1 MKIEVLYFSGCPN
14 HAPAVER
21 VREALRDEGL
31 RAEIVE
37 TEVADPETAQRMKF
51 LGSPSIRVNGLDIE
65 PEARSRTAFGIMCRT
80 YADGCCQ
87 NGLPS
92 PELIR
97 AALREARAVLA
108 ESRRP
113 ESTRPEP
120 RQSGLRRSFLF
131 GGSLMAAVAA
141 SLCCILPIL
150 AAVSGAGAIAAG
162 AVFDRWRPYLLGLTG
177 LLLAGGFLLA
187 WRDGRKAC
195 AADSLCA
202 TQPMRRWNLIALGL
216 LATGVA
222 ALAAF
227 PYYSGAVARL
237 VVREPGPPPAI
248 ASAGLSTVAFQVPD
262 MDCPACAVALSAAF
276 RKLPGVAEAK
286 LDVDSRK
293 AVVTYD
299 PNAQNIATLKKVI
312 IDAGFH
318 IAAEPRAL

>member
-21 VREALRDEGL
+21 IREALRDEGL
-31 RAEIVE
+31 TGEIVE
-37 TEVADPETAQRMKF
+37 IEVADSETAQRMRF
-51 LGSPSIRVNGLDIE
+51 LGSPSIRVDGLDIE
-65 PEARSRTAFGIMCRT
+65 PDARSATEFGMMCRT
-80 YADGCCQ
+80 YADGCCH

-92 PELIR
+92 REIIR
-97 AALREARAVLA
+97 AALRE
-108 ESRRP
+108 SRSINLEPGRP
-113 ESTRPEP
+113 S
-120 RQSGLRRSFLF
+120 LRRSFIF
-131 GGSLMAAVAA
+131 GGSVIAAIAA

-187 WRDGRKAC
+187 WRDRRKAC

-202 TQPMRRWNLIALGL
+202 TKPIGRWNRIALGL
-216 LATGVA
+216 LATGVV

-227 PYYSGAVARL
+227 PYYSGPVARL
-237 VVREPGPPPAI
+237 VVREPGPPPAVS
-248 ASAGLSTVAFQVPD
+248 SADLSTVAFQVPD

-276 RKLPGVAEAK
+276 RKMPGVVQAK

-293 AVVTYD
+293 AVVTF
-299 PNAQNIATLKKVI
+299 NSSAQNIATLKKVI
-312 IDAGFH
+312 TDAGFH
-318 IAAEPRAL
+318 IAAEPRSL

>member
-14 HAPAVER
+14 HVPAVER

-31 RAEIVE
+31 RGEIVE
-37 TEVADPETAQRMKF
+37 IEVADPETAQRTKF
-51 LGSPSIRVNGLDIE
+51 LGSPSIRVDGLDIE
-65 PEARSRTAFGIMCRT
+65 PDARSATEFGMMCRT

-87 NGLPS
+87 SGLPS
-92 PELIR
+92 REIIR
-97 AALREARAVLA
+97 AALREARPVIPDPG
-108 ESRRP
+108 R
-113 ESTRPEP
+113 
-120 RQSGLRRSFLF
+120 SGLHRSFIF
-131 GGSLMAAVAA
+131 GGSLIAAVAA

-162 AVFDRWRPYLLGLTG
+162 ALFDRWRPYLLGLTG

-187 WRDGRKAC
+187 WRDRRKAC

-202 TQPMRRWNLIALGL
+202 TKPIGRWNRVALRL
-216 LATGVA
+216 LATGVV

-237 VVREPGPPPAI
+237 VVREPGPPPALT
-248 ASAGLSTVAFQVPD
+248 SAGLSTVAFQVPD

-276 RKLPGVAEAK
+276 RKMQGVMQAE

-293 AVVTYD
+293 AVVTFN

-312 IDAGFH
+312 TDAGFH
-318 IAAEPRAL
+318 IAAEPRSL

>member
-14 HAPAVER
+14 HVQAVER

-31 RAEIVE
+31 RGEIVE
-37 TEVADPETAQRMKF
+37 IEVSDPESAQRMKF
-51 LGSPSIRVNGLDIE
+51 LGSPSIRVDGLDIE
-65 PEARSRTAFGIMCRT
+65 SEARSATKFGVMCRT
-80 YADGCCQ
+80 YADGGRQ
-87 NGLPS
+87 SGLPS
-92 PELIR
+92 REMIR
-97 AALREARAVLA
+97 AALREAR
-108 ESRRP
+108 SHIP
-113 ESTRPEP
+113 EAGQP
-120 RQSGLRRSFLF
+120 GLRRSFIF
-131 GGSLMAAVAA
+131 GGSLIAAVAA

-187 WRDGRKAC
+187 WRDRRKAC

-202 TQPMRRWNLIALGL
+202 TKPVGRWNRIALGL
-216 LATGVA
+216 LATGVF

-237 VVREPGPPPAI
+237 VVRDPGPPTAVT
-248 ASAGLSTVAFQVPD
+248 SADLSTVAFQVPD

-276 RKLPGVAEAK
+276 RKMPGVTQAK

-299 PNAQNIATLKKVI
+299 PNAQSIVTLKKVI
-312 IDAGFH
+312 TDAGFH
-318 IAAEPRAL
+318 ITAEPRVL